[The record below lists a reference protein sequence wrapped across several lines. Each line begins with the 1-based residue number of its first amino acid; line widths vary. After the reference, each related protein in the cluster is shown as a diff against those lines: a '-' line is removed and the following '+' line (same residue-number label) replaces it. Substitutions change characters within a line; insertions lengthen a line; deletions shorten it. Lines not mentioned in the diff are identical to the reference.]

1 MANTSISIE
10 ELLEQVL
17 EHRAAI
23 EPYQSTT
30 SNNYIIDAEHLI
42 GIIDLLVGIIY
53 TYLRGK
59 DKPTSKL
66 ENLQSDFQALVCES
80 GKLSD
85 STFDGVY
92 HFKTHLTNQFGQ
104 LNGTLPA
111 KFIQLTGDGAL
122 TGENILIN
130 NSKGAQTIEKIVEY
144 TKKAVDQLLN
154 GSIQIGKFEALTLK
168 TLNQDLMSGDSIKNL
183 QNGTSVQDQA
193 CCTSFDTV
201 ACFNMPL
208 SNTNQELLSFDKIFA
223 CGDYSLG
230 VRLRLSTNNVTRGLD
245 GGALQIEAFNGN
257 ACIGSWVVNRGGIVG
272 NKYKTIHIPIT
283 HTGNVEIENNGINN
297 KTVFNRNLSVKITAL
312 DSYQSGDVLYVD
324 YVSVSPATIAVYDE
338 VGTNNIQVGE

>member
-1 MANTSISIE
+1 LKE
-10 ELLEQVL
+10 
-17 EHRAAI
+17 
-23 EPYQSTT
+23 
-30 SNNYIIDAEHLI
+30 LI
-42 GIIDLLVGIIY
+42 GVELGY
-53 TYLRGK
+53 
-59 DKPTSKL
+59 
-66 ENLQSDFQALVCES
+66 
-80 GKLSD
+80 
-85 STFDGVY
+85 STFDEEY
-92 HFKTHLTNQFGQ
+92 HFKTDLTNKFSQLDGQ
-104 LNGTLPA
+104 LPSE
-111 KFIQLTGDGAL
+111 FIKLTGNGAL
-122 TGENILIN
+122 TGKDIYIDN
-130 NSKGAQTIEKIVEY
+130 NGLQTIESLVKY
-144 TKKAVDQLLN
+144 TKDAVDKLLN
-154 GSIQIGKFEALTLK
+154 GSIQIGKFETSTLK

-183 QNGTSVQDQA
+183 QNGISVQDQA

-208 SNTNQELLSFDKIFA
+208 SNTNKELLSFDKVFA

-245 GGALQIEAFNGN
+245 GGALQIKAFNGD

-297 KTVFNRNLSVKITAL
+297 KTVFNRNLSVRITAL